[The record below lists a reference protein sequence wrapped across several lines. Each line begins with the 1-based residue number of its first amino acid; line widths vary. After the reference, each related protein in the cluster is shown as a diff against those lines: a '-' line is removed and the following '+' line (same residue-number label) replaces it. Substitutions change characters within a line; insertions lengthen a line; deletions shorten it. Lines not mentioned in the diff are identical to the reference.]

1 MQNPLIPSPPKLVQ
15 TVNQNNSIQKD
26 IIYFKEDVL
35 KDMRRIDAKLKLKMD
50 SNTEILE
57 QKLKAYDT
65 KLDSMTQKIAELSKM
80 ISTDNAIHEKVDQLS
95 AYRATVESTL
105 ITHEV
110 KQNMI
115 SKELKDAIFK
125 YDKVIIDNL
134 LYPGVIGNSCKF
146 KNFKEFIDYL
156 LKQDSLFITFRD
168 KQILDLRQY
177 KVKLESLSKQIQ
189 AQLDA
194 INLSTSQYT
203 NRAVSDCEER
213 IKNTFKIYDDR
224 LEDMRVENV
233 KYAVQLKNQSQNLAS
248 EWIKVMNIKNDIY
261 AKFESEVQEMK
272 NSNFGVLKSFDGYK
286 KEFKLIKNRFT
297 QLSEFIKDVRFR
309 INGGH
314 LKKKDA
320 NKMGNLIDFDKK
332 QVLKE
337 EEEPKKNSTN
347 HPRGSMIV
355 ESFLKKYIKG
365 EVDAN
370 TVMNQRDIRKSL
382 GSLNNFPHGGDS
394 AKNSNRNTD
403 IIPLVKENALRKSS
417 INHIGHN
424 LLEEFDVDNKSL
436 KYINRSLSISNKKFL
451 DDGDSF
457 ANHLQS
463 GTSSAKHRK
472 YSKQLNDDD
481 DSLYSSSVKNS
492 VINEEE
498 NDLYSNPQTN
508 LNNNNSKE
516 ENDKEKKNEVKEEA
530 EDIKAK
536 TQIVSP
542 KVNKDLTELTK
553 VNDNPMKQ
561 KEENPMYTLPEMT
574 QNKSYTLL
582 PSINNQNISKQN
594 VKTVSSI
601 SQKNN
606 ILSYN
611 NKQNTLNSFRKA
623 ELTKKNASKS
633 QDNIFTNNIHSKGR
647 SAQRSPE
654 KTLEKKSTINQLE
667 EYIEEI
673 KVYIP
678 NTGLESDSNP
688 YASDHG
694 MKGKT
699 IQMNNIAIYNNYN
712 NKLKSN
718 LKKKQIK
725 SMNTTA
731 RNPMFYNANE
741 QREASNNYYYNM
753 MVNEDKGLHYSSLS
767 KVLTNEPKTL
777 PNTNNS
783 VLLKNKKNTYYY
795 QN

>member
-1 MQNPLIPSPPKLVQ
+1 MQNSSIPSPPKLVQ
-15 TVNQNNSIQKD
+15 PINPNISIQKD

-35 KDMRRIDAKLKLKMD
+35 KDMRRIDAKLKLKLD
-50 SNTEILE
+50 SNSEILE
-57 QKLKAYDT
+57 QKLKAYDS

-80 ISTDNAIHEKVDQLS
+80 ISTDNSIHEKVEQLT

-115 SKELKDAIFK
+115 SKELKDAVFK
-125 YDKVIIDNL
+125 YDKVILDNL

-189 AQLDA
+189 SQLDA

-272 NSNFGVLKSFDGYK
+272 NSNLGVLKSFDGYK

-337 EEEPKKNSTN
+337 EEEVPKKNSIN

-355 ESFLKKYIKG
+355 ESFLKKYIRG
-365 EVDAN
+365 EVDVN

-382 GSLNNFPHGGDS
+382 SSINNFAHGGESD
-394 AKNSNRNTD
+394 KNSHKSSD
-403 IIPLVKENALRKSS
+403 ISPLVKENALRKSS
-417 INHIGHN
+417 INHISQH
-424 LLEEFDVDNKSL
+424 LLDAFDVDNKSL
-436 KYINRSLSISNKKFL
+436 NYINRSLSISKKKFL
-451 DDGDSF
+451 DEDSF
-457 ANHLQS
+457 ANHIQS
-463 GTSSAKHRK
+463 GTSSAKHRQ
-472 YSKQLNDDD
+472 YSKLNDDD

-492 VINEEE
+492 VIDEEE

-508 LNNNNSKE
+508 LNNNNKE
-516 ENDKEKKNEVKEEA
+516 EKEKKENDKKEE
-530 EDIKAK
+530 DTKAK
-536 TQIVSP
+536 TQKVSP
-542 KVNKDLTELTK
+542 KASKDLKELTK
-553 VNDNPMKQ
+553 DNDNQ
-561 KEENPMYTLPEMT
+561 NNNKEENPMYTLPQMT

-582 PSINNQNISKQN
+582 PSINSKTMSKQN

-601 SQKNN
+601 SQKSNVMY
-606 ILSYN
+606 YN
-611 NKQNTLNSFRKA
+611 NNQVNSFRKA
-623 ELTKKNASKS
+623 GFSKKNASKS
-633 QDNIFTNNIHSKGR
+633 QDNIFANNTVYNNKSR
-647 SAQRSPE
+647 STQRSPE

-673 KVYIP
+673 KMYIP

-688 YASDHG
+688 YSSDHG

-731 RNPMFYNANE
+731 RNPIFYNANKDK
-741 QREASNNYYYNM
+741 EASNNYYYNM
-753 MVNEDKGLHYSSLS
+753 MVNEDKGLHYSSLQ

-783 VLLKNKKNTYYY
+783 VLLRNKKNTYYY

>member
-1 MQNPLIPSPPKLVQ
+1 MFL
-15 TVNQNNSIQKD
+15 
-26 IIYFKEDVL
+26 
-35 KDMRRIDAKLKLKMD
+35 
-50 SNTEILE
+50 
-57 QKLKAYDT
+57 
-65 KLDSMTQKIAELSKM
+65 LD
-80 ISTDNAIHEKVDQLS
+80 
-95 AYRATVESTL
+95 
-105 ITHEV
+105 
-110 KQNMI
+110 
-115 SKELKDAIFK
+115 
-125 YDKVIIDNL
+125 
-134 LYPGVIGNSCKF
+134 P
-146 KNFKEFIDYL
+146 
-156 LKQDSLFITFRD
+156 
-168 KQILDLRQY
+168 
-177 KVKLESLSKQIQ
+177 
-189 AQLDA
+189 
-194 INLSTSQYT
+194 
-203 NRAVSDCEER
+203 
-213 IKNTFKIYDDR
+213 
-224 LEDMRVENV
+224 
-233 KYAVQLKNQSQNLAS
+233 
-248 EWIKVMNIKNDIY
+248 
-261 AKFESEVQEMK
+261 
-272 NSNFGVLKSFDGYK
+272 
-286 KEFKLIKNRFT
+286 
-297 QLSEFIKDVRFR
+297 
-309 INGGH
+309 
-314 LKKKDA
+314 
-320 NKMGNLIDFDKK
+320 
-332 QVLKE
+332 
-337 EEEPKKNSTN
+337 
-347 HPRGSMIV
+347 
-355 ESFLKKYIKG
+355 
-365 EVDAN
+365 
-370 TVMNQRDIRKSL
+370 
-382 GSLNNFPHGGDS
+382 
-394 AKNSNRNTD
+394 
-403 IIPLVKENALRKSS
+403 
-417 INHIGHN
+417 
-424 LLEEFDVDNKSL
+424 
-436 KYINRSLSISNKKFL
+436 KKFL
-451 DDGDSF
+451 DVGDSF

-647 SAQRSPE
+647 SAQRFPE